1 MLDKIRYRLVYNRTR
16 HLRKDGTALVQ
27 LECLL
32 HRERIF
38 FSTHV
43 CLVPNQWNNGFVVN
57 HPHADELNAYL
68 YQSMLDVEKI
78 ELEFIKRG
86 KAPTLLQLKNAV
98 LHHITASASFSDFV
112 ESVIEHSA
120 SRGEHTKDS
129 YRTLIRHV
137 DKFQSGTTIADIDLD
152 FLNRFADWSS
162 KQGMSQSTISG
173 RLKSLRA
180 VVNEAIA
187 RKLISVDD
195 NPFKSFRIKKIRSRE
210 ESLTSDEIRLL
221 ERAKLRGRQAHIRD
235 IFVFDCLCGL
245 RYSDL
250 TRLSEK
256 DFVTIR
262 GKKWI
267 IIKTKKTG
275 DTARIPIETIFRGKA
290 MKILSN
296 YKQLQRF
303 FHIGNNASAN
313 RTLKDVFIKAGV
325 NKYAHFHLARHTFI
339 TLCIEEG
346 VPITT
351 VQMMVAHSKIETT
364 RGYARLGV
372 GTIRKD
378 VERVFKKK

>member
-1 MLDKIRYRLVYNRTR
+1 M
-16 HLRKDGTALVQ
+16 
-27 LECLL
+27 
-32 HRERIF
+32 
-38 FSTHV
+38 
-43 CLVPNQWNNGFVVN
+43 
-57 HPHADELNAYL
+57 
-68 YQSMLDVEKI
+68 
-78 ELEFIKRG
+78 
-86 KAPTLLQLKNAV
+86 
-98 LHHITASASFSDFV
+98 
-112 ESVIEHSA
+112 
-120 SRGEHTKDS
+120 
-129 YRTLIRHV
+129 
-137 DKFQSGTTIADIDLD
+137 
-152 FLNRFADWSS
+152 
-162 KQGMSQSTISG
+162 
-173 RLKSLRA
+173 
-180 VVNEAIA
+180 
-187 RKLISVDD
+187 
-195 NPFKSFRIKKIRSRE
+195 
-210 ESLTSDEIRLL
+210 
-221 ERAKLRGRQAHIRD
+221 
-235 IFVFDCLCGL
+235 
-245 RYSDL
+245 